1 MLPFL
6 LPVSDFP
13 DIFFTVGIKS
23 GAVFVVVALLAGSKN
38 LLIIARWVVQMASAG
53 AVAHFATDAGEM
65 GGLLHRTVAALIFHS
80 DSMAGD
86 TFGVEISLDAFER
99 VHSMGMI
106 ILFPG
111 FVNLQKVKG
120 QFLLT
125 NEGTEVLEIK
135 KPIRKSCGCTVPRL
149 QTYTIKPG
157 QSMPLYVTYTVGSHP
172 GQSTKTISIDTR
184 SPGTPRTLMLK
195 VTANI
200 KNIVNAR
207 PERFQFELQANPRRE
222 YTMELEST
230 DSKPFKITNLISRN
244 GVVTA
249 EFDAGNETAHH
260 TIPIKI
266 DVDKLRGTRNGVITF
281 QISHPKLKNVSI
293 PFRVVLPFVAHPP
306 TKTFLRLRPGQPQTA
321 SVKVISNFGED
332 FELGEISSA
341 GGYIKVANTTRT
353 DDGYQIKFTFT
364 VPPGEKKS
372 IFHDYLLIHIKDQPQ
387 NTIKLSCYGRVLKT
401 RTKTARGS

>member
-1 MLPFL
+1 MKSCF
-6 LPVSDFP
+6 
-13 DIFFTVGIKS
+13 IKP
-23 GAVFVVVALLAGSKN
+23 AVVAVCVSFLHFSGCGPAQKPE
-38 LLIIARWVVQMASAG
+38 VV
-53 AVAHFATDAGEM
+53 T
-65 GGLLHRTVAALIFHS
+65 TP
-80 DSMAGD
+80 GD
-86 TFGVEISLDAFER
+86 TSKSITPPARSVTPSENVKTIKTGKPKVQTRKAAAPKKGGRLTVDKMVCDFGDVE
-99 VHSMGMI
+99 
-106 ILFPG
+106 P
-111 FVNLQKVKG
+111 LQKVKG